1 MVKLHWIASLGAGLN
16 DLMKIILKNYR
27 CFPDSRPAQIE
38 IKPGFTSFIG
48 TNNCGK
54 SSLLKFF
61 HEFRALFQF
70 MSSFSANFLQALQQ
84 NSASGFQLSFI
95 LDVAEIFTNTNA
107 RDLTMSFEVVVDG
120 SFIPRGPV
128 PERILVT
135 VPNRT
140 SSFRAQ
146 IMTNLGQLE
155 WGKFV
160 IEEPLLR
167 KNTAGE
173 ILADLSPYL
182 SEFRALAGTLYIGP
196 FRNAI
201 NVGTKDNYFDIQV
214 GTSFISR
221 WRSLKTGNDKRGNEL
236 IMRITD
242 DIARIFDLEQLQID
256 ASEDGQT
263 LQVFVNRK
271 SYKLPELGSGLTQF
285 ILVLGNAAI
294 RQPSYILIDEPEL
307 NLHPSLMLDFLTTLG
322 SYAKQGVIFC
332 THNIGLARA
341 AADRIYSLRR
351 IGEGETQLGEYEATP
366 RLSEFLGEMS
376 FAGYRE
382 LGVERVLLVEGSTD
396 VKTVQQ
402 FLRLLKKDHKVVL
415 MSLGGAS
422 MINGKSE
429 DQLLE
434 ITRISSNISA
444 LIDSERLINGAPLAP
459 GRQAFA
465 EACARTRIGC
475 HVLDRRATENYLSD
489 RAIKRVMGDSFRSL
503 HPFESLREA
512 SPAWSKSEN
521 WKIAR
526 EMTLTELE
534 NTDLGAFLDSL

>member
-1 MVKLHWIASLGAGLN
+1 
-16 DLMKIILKNYR
+16 MKITLKNYR
-27 CFPDSRPAQIE
+27 CFPDSRPAQFE
-38 IKPGFTSFIG
+38 IRPGFTSLIG

-61 HEFRALFQF
+61 QEFRLLFQLL
-70 MSSFSANFLQALQQ
+70 SSFSGSFSTALPP
-84 NSASGFQLSFI
+84 NGPVGFQLNSI

-107 RDLTMSFEVVVDG
+107 RDLTMSFEIAVDA
-120 SFIPRGPV
+120 SSPAMGPI
-128 PERILVT
+128 PERILLT
-135 VPNRT
+135 VPHRT
-140 SSFRAQ
+140 TNFHAQ
-146 IMTNLGQLE
+146 VTTSLGELE
-155 WGKFV
+155 VGKFV
-160 IEEPLLR
+160 IEEPLAR
-167 KNTAGE
+167 KNVAGQ

-182 SEFRALAGTLYIGP
+182 SEFRALSQAMYIGP

-221 WRSLKTGNDKRGNEL
+221 WRLLKTGNDKRGNEL

-242 DIARIFDLEQLQID
+242 DIARIFDFEQLQID

-285 ILVLGNAAI
+285 ILVLGNAAV

-307 NLHPSLMLDFLTTLG
+307 NLHPSLMLDFVTTLG

-341 AADRIYSLRR
+341 AADRIYSLRK
-351 IGEGETQLGEYEATP
+351 IGEGETQVAEYEATP

-382 LGVERVLLVEGSTD
+382 LGGERVLMVEGPTD
-396 VKTVQQ
+396 VRTLQQ
-402 FLRLLKKDHKVVL
+402 FLRLRKKDHKVVL

-422 MINGKSE
+422 MINGRSE

-434 ITRISSNISA
+434 ITRISSNISV
-444 LIDSERLINGAPLAP
+444 LIDSERVSAGAPIAP
-459 GRQAFA
+459 ERQNFV
-465 EACARTRIGC
+465 EVCARVGIRC
-475 HVLDRRATENYLSD
+475 NVLERRATENYLSD
-489 RAIKRVMGDSFRSL
+489 RAIKRVKGDSFRSL
-503 HPFESLREA
+503 RSFETLREV

-521 WKIAR
+521 WRIAR
-526 EMTLTELE
+526 EMTLAELE
-534 NTDLGAFLDSL
+534 NTDLGSFLDAL